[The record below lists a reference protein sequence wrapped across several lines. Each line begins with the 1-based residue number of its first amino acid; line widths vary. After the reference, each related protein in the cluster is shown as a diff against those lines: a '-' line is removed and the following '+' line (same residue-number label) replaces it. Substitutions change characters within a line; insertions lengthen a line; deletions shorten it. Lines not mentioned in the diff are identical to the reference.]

1 MILLVA
7 LAIVFVLLGDSL
19 ALPGVVLIGVV
30 TVLVVLTMEVWHRH
44 GLDGVTY
51 ERDLGTG
58 RAIWGDEVEVRLTA
72 WNAKLLPVPRLTTD
86 DEVEGGG
93 LDVVELPLERTDEAS
108 VSILHSRWSLLW
120 FERVT
125 RHLHVRAVRRG
136 VFKLGPVRLAAA
148 DLYGR
153 EVAYQ
158 DLELPGT
165 FTVLPRTV
173 PVVTTLRSRAPLGMR
188 RATQSLFHD
197 PALFAGVR
205 PYQAGDAPRERHWRA
220 SARTGRPLTKRFE
233 PSHERQVV
241 IVLDV
246 QTGPG
251 PHWMPGADDTLVEV
265 LAVTAASLA
274 RAIVAGGDAC
284 GFAAAIRAG
293 APRQFSY
300 IAPRAGTQQAAR
312 IADLVAHIGPYVAA
326 PYEHALAAVAR
337 LVPPGT
343 TVVTVSSRSPARYLA
358 TQRHLLRSGY
368 VVEHVAVGPSAA
380 AAVATLR
387 RARIPA
393 VVGHLEPDWQRADA
407 FVTTA

>member
-1 MILLVA
+1 MIGLVG
-7 LAIVFVLLGDSL
+7 LAVILVLLGASL
-19 ALPGVVLIGVV
+19 ALPGVVLLGIVCVVVVV
-30 TVLVVLTMEVWHRH
+30 TMELWHRR
-44 GLDGVTY
+44 GLDGVSYT
-51 ERDLGTG
+51 RDVGSG
-58 RAIWGDEVEVRLTA
+58 RAVWGDEVEIRLTA
-72 WNAKLLPVPRLTTD
+72 WNAKLLPLPRLVTD

-93 LDVVELPLERTDEAS
+93 LDVVELPLARTEEPS
-108 VSILHSRWSLLW
+108 ISILHSRWSLLW
-120 FERVT
+120 YERVT
-125 RHLHVRAVRRG
+125 RHLHLRAVRRG
-136 VFKLGPVRLAAA
+136 VFRLGPVRLEAA
-148 DLYGR
+148 DLFGR
-153 EVAYQ
+153 EVAYA

-165 FTVLPRTV
+165 FTVLPRSV
-173 PVVTTLRSRAPLGMR
+173 PVVTTLPSRAPLGIR

-205 PYQAGDAPRERHWRA
+205 PYKPGDAPRERHWRA

-233 PSHERQVV
+233 PSHERQVM

-251 PHWMPGADDTLVEV
+251 PHWMPGGDDTLIET

-274 RAIVAGGDAC
+274 RAVVAGGDAC

-293 APRQFSY
+293 SPRQFSY

-312 IADLVAHIGPYVAA
+312 IAALIAHVGPYVAA
-326 PYEHALAAVAR
+326 PYEQALAAVAR

-343 TVVTVSSRSPARYLA
+343 TLVTVSSRPPVRYLA
-358 TQRHLLRSGY
+358 TQRHLVQSGY
-368 VVEHVAVGPSAA
+368 VVEHVAVGPTAA
-380 AAVATLR
+380 AAVATLHR
-387 RARIPA
+387 VRIPA